1 MRMCER
7 CKEQPASVE
16 FVQIIGNVRQHT
28 YLCRECA
35 LEHSI
40 EGPIETLR
48 AFAQQIFQQWLT
60 SAEGQKEVLEIPE
73 APCPECGTTFRQFLE
88 SGLLGCPVCYT
99 EFHDAL
105 KPVLR
110 RLHGVTRMK
119 TAAGEREVESQKAR
133 RTELE
138 TELQKALTAE
148 NYELAAKLRDE
159 LKDIG

>member
-7 CKEQPASVE
+7 CNEQPASVE
-16 FVQIIGNVRQHT
+16 FVQITGNVRQHT

-40 EGPIETLR
+40 EGPIQTLR
-48 AFAQQIFQQWLT
+48 AFAQQVFQQWLAA
-60 SAEGQKEVLEIPE
+60 AEEQKETLEIPE
-73 APCPECGTTFRQFLE
+73 TPCRECGVTFRQFLE

-99 EFHDAL
+99 EFHSAL

-119 TAAGEREVESQKAR
+119 TAEGEREVESQKVR
-133 RTELE
+133 RMELE
-138 TELQKALTAE
+138 TELHKALTAE
-148 NYELAAKLRDE
+148 NYELAAKIRDE
-159 LKDIG
+159 LKNIG